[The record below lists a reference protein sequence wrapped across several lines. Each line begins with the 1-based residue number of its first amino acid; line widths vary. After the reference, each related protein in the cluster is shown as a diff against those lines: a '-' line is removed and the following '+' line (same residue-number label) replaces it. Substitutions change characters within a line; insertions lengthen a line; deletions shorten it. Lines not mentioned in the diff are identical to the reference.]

1 MAINNWR
8 DFFFADGPMIH
19 YAGID
24 YMAVEAKLQQNRTNI
39 EQWFRS
45 NKLTAN
51 VWKSSCMFIGARQI
65 LRDSPYLNAYVV
77 LIARALP
84 DLQQYDYLCLT
95 IKNDVICDIQINK
108 LCSKLRQKVGLLFRL
123 RYKVPMYMLIVV

>member
-1 MAINNWR
+1 
-8 DFFFADGPMIH
+8 
-19 YAGID
+19 
-24 YMAVEAKLQQNRTNI
+24 
-39 EQWFRS
+39 
-45 NKLTAN
+45 
-51 VWKSSCMFIGARQI
+51 MFIGARQI